1 MAIAENENEDINLQ
15 ICEFIKKCGE
25 IVLKMMISDPP
36 MLFDCRQI
44 GMKVNFNQH
53 KFESLDGFI
62 KASDECLVILPV
74 HVRDLDHIVGPED
87 VPSNSELTGV
97 DAYLAREGVAGS

>member
-62 KASDECLVILPV
+62 KASDECLVILPPV
-74 HVRDLDHIVGPED
+74 FKLVVAPNN
-87 VPSNSELTGV
+87 SNTKEQEAKGQI
-97 DAYLAREGVAGS
+97 